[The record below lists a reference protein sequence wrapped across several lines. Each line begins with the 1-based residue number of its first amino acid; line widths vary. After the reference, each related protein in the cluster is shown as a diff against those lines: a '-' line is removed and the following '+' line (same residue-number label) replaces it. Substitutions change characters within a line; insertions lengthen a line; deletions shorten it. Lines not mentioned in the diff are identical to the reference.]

1 MMHRLFLVLALGA
14 MPVASA
20 PQAPAGKAVLLTVNG
35 AIGPAT
41 SDYIR
46 RGLDTAAA
54 AAANIVVLQLDTPG
68 GLDLA
73 MRDIIRAMIASP
85 VPVAVYTAP
94 AGARA
99 ASAGTYMLYAAH
111 IAAMAPATNL
121 GAATPVQLGGLP
133 DFDAPKKPAGGTTDE
148 PEREAD
154 PNEQA
159 ETPPPAASKEANP
172 MTRKMVNDAAAY
184 IRGLA
189 EMRGRNAEWA
199 ERAVREAASLAA
211 EEALDL
217 NVIDIVA
224 KDLPDLLR
232 QAHGRRV
239 AAAGAPHV
247 LNTAG
252 LQVETIE
259 PDWRNELLAV
269 ITDPNIAYVLMLLGI
284 YGLFFELANPGYVL
298 PGVIGGISLLLALY
312 ALQVLPLNY
321 AGLGLMLLG
330 IAFMIGEAFMPSFGV
345 LGIGGTVAFVIG
357 SVILFDPQGGN
368 LAVSLPLIAGFAILF
383 GLFFLL
389 MLRFF
394 ITSRRRPVV
403 AGAEELMGATG
414 RLEETPDGRL
424 CLRLHGEQWQVRS
437 TAPLCAGAAVRVAGR
452 AGLILL
458 VEPIQE
464 NAQC

>member
-1 MMHRLFLVLALGA
+1 MPRLFLVLVLGA
-14 MPVASA
+14 APVAAA
-20 PQAPAGKAVLLTVNG
+20 PQAPAGKAMLLTVSG

-54 AAANIVVLQLDTPG
+54 AAAEVVVLQLDTPG

-73 MRDIIRAMIASP
+73 MRDIIRAMLASP
-85 VPVAVYTAP
+85 VPVAVYVAP

-99 ASAGTYMLYAAH
+99 ASAGAYMLYAAH
-111 IAAMAPATNL
+111 VAAMAPATNL

-133 DFDAPKKPAGGTTDE
+133 DFEPPKKPAGGATNESETD
-148 PEREAD
+148 PD
-154 PNEQA
+154 EQA
-159 ETPPPAASKEANP
+159 DAPPPAGRGGADA

-199 ERAVREAASLAA
+199 ERAVREAASLPA
-211 EEALDL
+211 EEALAL

-224 KDLPDLLR
+224 ADLPDLLR

-239 AAAGAPHV
+239 AAAGAQRV

-269 ITDPNIAYVLMLLGI
+269 ITDPNIAYVLMLLGV

-330 IAFMIGEAFMPSFGV
+330 MAFMIGEAFMPSFGV

-357 SVILFDPQGGN
+357 SIILFDPQGGN
-368 LAVSLPLIAGFAILF
+368 LAVSLHLVVSFAILS

-403 AGAEELMGATG
+403 AGAEELMGAAG
-414 RLEETPDGRL
+414 QLEETPGGRL
-424 CLRLHGEQWQVRS
+424 YMRLHGEQWQVRS
-437 TAPLCAGAAVRVAGR
+437 TAPLRAGAAVRVVGR
-452 AGLILL
+452 KGLILQ

-464 NAQC
+464 NSQC